1 LALLTCPISAG
12 ATDIDPFGTRAAVS
26 PLASKNMLP
35 SSQNQAPC
43 QPISLSAPLELAT
56 VAELALCNHPQTR
69 QAWANVKAQAAQ
81 VGIAKSAYLPAAT
94 LTGVKTTGSYDSTVT
109 NYPQLDYQI
118 HSASH
123 DVAIN
128 LSWTLFDFG
137 ARQASLESANQLLM
151 AANATQDATLQTVF
165 ANATQAYYD
174 AQSANGALHA
184 SLDAEQTAKES
195 FEAAEAKYKAGV
207 GALADKLQAQTNYVQ
222 ARLNRVKAEGDV
234 KNAQG
239 TLANAMGLPAN
250 TEFTLAPI
258 STVLPGTEFI
268 ESIDKLIELAKH
280 QHPSLLSAQAQ
291 VNAATADVAAAKA
304 DGLPVLSLVGNV
316 DRNKQPGQYSIDTT
330 TGTNTIGVQLKIPLF
345 DGVAHSYRVQAA
357 KAKLESK
364 LADLANTEQQ
374 IALDVWKNYQTLA
387 TETDNLTNS
396 KELVDSA
403 TQSFNVARGRYKSG
417 VGNIIELLN
426 AETALA
432 NAQQQNSLFLSNW
445 CTARIKLAASLG
457 QLGMWAAK

>member
-1 LALLTCPISAG
+1 
-12 ATDIDPFGTRAAVS
+12 
-26 PLASKNMLP
+26 M
-35 SSQNQAPC
+35 
-43 QPISLSAPLELAT
+43 
-56 VAELALCNHPQTR
+56 
-69 QAWANVKAQAAQ
+69 
-81 VGIAKSAYLPAAT
+81 
-94 LTGVKTTGSYDSTVT
+94 
-109 NYPQLDYQI
+109 
-118 HSASH
+118 
-123 DVAIN
+123 
-128 LSWTLFDFG
+128 
-137 ARQASLESANQLLM
+137 
-151 AANATQDATLQTVF
+151 
-165 ANATQAYYD
+165 
-174 AQSANGALHA
+174 
-184 SLDAEQTAKES
+184 
-195 FEAAEAKYKAGV
+195 

-258 STVLPGTEFI
+258 SNVLPGTGFI

-403 TQSFNVARGRYKSG
+403 TQSFTVARGRYKSG

-426 AETALA
+426 AETALT

-445 CTARIKLAASLG
+445 CAARIKLAASLG